1 MGMMI
6 QPIIEGEGGGKLT
19 EDILCMKW
27 DDYKKCGHKFDDR
40 YTWRQENTVKVI
52 EGNVTV
58 LKT

>member
-27 DDYKKCGHKFDDR
+27 DDYKKCGKPTKKIDPSKGVR
-40 YTWRQENTVKVI
+40 C
-52 EGNVTV
+52 
-58 LKT
+58 KT